1 LPGACPGRPGS
12 AEADQLADIDVVDD
26 VGDEPGRVAGDP
38 ARGCG
43 ARGRGPEAE
52 IVEAAGHGLGG
63 VGLADGDAGVDGVLD
78 PTAFTECDGNAS
90 TRVEDVAGGDGVGHL
105 VGGLEGGMGAG
116 CCGPSCARPVDRVGA
131 GVAKYVVGDRGS
143 GLAADDLPDAFPGTD
158 ELKSFG
164 MKVVEYG
171 HQRAGAADCGPE
183 GDLAA
188 GGGGAVAHDLLVEV
202 VLCAE

>member
-1 LPGACPGRPGS
+1 RLAKFKMPRSIDVVDELPRQANGTLVKRTLKEPYWADAGRRPGACPGRPGS
-12 AEADQLADIDVVDD
+12 AEADQLADIAGVDD

-105 VGGLEGGMGAG
+105 VGGL
-116 CCGPSCARPVDRVGA
+116 
-131 GVAKYVVGDRGS
+131 
-143 GLAADDLPDAFPGTD
+143 
-158 ELKSFG
+158 
-164 MKVVEYG
+164 
-171 HQRAGAADCGPE
+171 
-183 GDLAA
+183 
-188 GGGGAVAHDLLVEV
+188 
-202 VLCAE
+202 